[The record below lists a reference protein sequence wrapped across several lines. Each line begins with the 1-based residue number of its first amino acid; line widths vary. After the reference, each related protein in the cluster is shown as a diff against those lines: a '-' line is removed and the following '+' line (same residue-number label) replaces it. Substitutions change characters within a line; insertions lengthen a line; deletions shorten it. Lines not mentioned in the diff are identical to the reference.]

1 MEQRRHGFLMVILVM
16 LSVFFVANIL
26 KILQPREVK
35 NIFPTIKISL
45 NDTDIEEIYSG
56 TKQTKYVGND
66 LILSLDGK
74 DTTFNEVT
82 IKGRG
87 NSTWGTLKKPF
98 QIEFAKKVGLF
109 GMGKAKKDNVLKPN
123 DIPAQG

>member
-56 TKQTKYVGND
+56 TKQTW
-66 LILSLDGK
+66 
-74 DTTFNEVT
+74 
-82 IKGRG
+82 R
-87 NSTWGTLKKPF
+87 STLGFLWK
-98 QIEFAKKVGLF
+98 E
-109 GMGKAKKDNVLKPN
+109 
-123 DIPAQG
+123 